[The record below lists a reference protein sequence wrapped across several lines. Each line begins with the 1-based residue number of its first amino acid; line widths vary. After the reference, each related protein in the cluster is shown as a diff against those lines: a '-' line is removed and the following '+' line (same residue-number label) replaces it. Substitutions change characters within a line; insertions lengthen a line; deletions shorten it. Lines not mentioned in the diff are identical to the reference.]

1 MPSTESQIES
11 PLKPAV
17 FHILLALSEKAQH
30 GLGIADAVEQAT
42 DGTVCLG
49 PGTLYRSLKEMVR
62 DGLVSEIPAPAED
75 EDPRRKFHQIT
86 EAGRVVLEA
95 EAVRYQRIVEVAKER
110 QVLREAL

>member
-30 GLGIADAVEQAT
+30 GLG
-42 DGTVCLG
+42 
-49 PGTLYRSLKEMVR
+49 MVR